1 MHSSKI
7 KHEYGIREIQI
18 KSAKEKLY
26 IQAKSCIMLPYKDIF
41 AKRIISY
48 FSHNLWT
55 CLSQILRESGFA
67 STVLI
72 IRLLTTK
79 TYVSS
84 IAQGFLASYIK
95 GLVNYL
101 FQYKHHIFL
110 MKLQTEQKYDFLRIE
125 YATITGTL
133 QFMINT

>member
-1 MHSSKI
+1 MNMASEKFKLKQQKKNCTYKPKPVLFCHIKI
-7 KHEYGIREIQI
+7 SLQREYYRISLIICEV
-18 KSAKEKLY
+18 SA
-26 IQAKSCIMLPYKDIF
+26 
-41 AKRIISY
+41 
-48 FSHNLWT
+48 